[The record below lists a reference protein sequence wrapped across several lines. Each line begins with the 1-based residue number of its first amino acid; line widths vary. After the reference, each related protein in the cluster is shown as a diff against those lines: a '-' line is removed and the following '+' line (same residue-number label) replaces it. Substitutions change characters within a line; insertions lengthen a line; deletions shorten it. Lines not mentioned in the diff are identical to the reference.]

1 MQCFKKYNLSMKP
14 ILIVGGGIAGLQAAN
29 ILHQNNTDFILFE
42 KQASLGGRVSSVEKD
57 GFILDR
63 GFQVLQTSYPEVQ
76 RSLDLTSLRLHFFE
90 SGAKIKDQM
99 FFNPLR
105 RPFDLFS
112 SDLLTF
118 KDVFSLACIWF
129 RLQGNVPA
137 VDGSKQTTQELIE
150 SYTFSDRFKNEFLIP
165 FFQGVFLQETLT
177 QPASL
182 FFYYLHQFLY
192 GNAAIPAKGIQA
204 IPDQLSSFL
213 PAEQLRL
220 NAEISALDAQSVTL
234 KSGEKIAGDAVIL
247 AVDLPVAAKILGLQA
262 PETLA
267 SRTFYFSAKKINSEP
282 ALLRLVGEEHLL
294 HFTCL
299 TDVNPGLAPVGK
311 ALYSATSLRNS
322 TENDVK
328 AALEKQLSGQKLTFI
343 HSVDIP
349 HSLQKVDAYDAI
361 KKAANG
367 IILAGD
373 YLEFPSLQGA
383 LVSGRKA
390 AEEVLART

>member
-1 MQCFKKYNLSMKP
+1 MKP

-29 ILHQNNTDFILFE
+29 ILHQNNADFILFE

-76 RSLDLTSLRLHFFE
+76 RSLDLKSLRLHFFE

-192 GNAAIPAKGIQA
+192 GNAAIPAKGMQA
-204 IPDQLSSFL
+204 IPDQLASFL

-220 NAEISALDAQSVTL
+220 KVEISALDAQSVTL

-267 SRTFYFSAKKINSEP
+267 SRTFYFSAKKTETEP

-299 TDVNPGLAPVGK
+299 TDVNPGLVPAGK
-311 ALYSATSLRNS
+311 ALYSATSLQS
-322 TENDVK
+322 SLEKDVK
-328 AALEKQLSGQKLTFI
+328 VALEKQLPGQKLTFI
-343 HSVDIP
+343 HSFDIP
-349 HSLQKVDAYDAI
+349 HSLQKVDAYEAV
-361 KKAANG
+361 KNAAKG
-367 IILAGD
+367 IVLAGD

-383 LVSGRKA
+383 LESGRKA